1 MAETPR
7 TIDEIKKNPK
17 MMAAYLAYAKKRM
30 LLNEV
35 MFYFDKGNAE
45 ALWPKYINPKAK
57 LAVNVDANVT
67 KAGAQLAAANDWGN
81 PLWARIIAMGKTQVG
96 DSLIDG
102 IGTFLAS
109 PEYKEYQVKENMGD
123 PTKAAKVLGIS
134 DVKKLKAAM
143 EAQATGD
150 TKTAKKLFEALA
162 KQEKMKVKYED
173 MVKNLK
179 SSGVM

>member
-7 TIDEIKKNPK
+7 NVDEIKKNPK
-17 MMAAYLAYAKKRM
+17 MMAAYLAYAKRRAT
-30 LLNEV
+30 LNEV
-35 MFYFDKGNAE
+35 MFYFDKGNAQGV
-45 ALWPKYINPKAK
+45 WPKYLDPKAK
-57 LAVNVDANVT
+57 LAVNVDGKVT
-67 KAGAQLAAANDWGN
+67 TAGGKLAAAGDWGN
-81 PLWARIIAMGKTQVG
+81 ALWPKIIALGKTQVG
-96 DSLIDG
+96 DALNGD
-102 IGTFLAS
+102 IGTFVAS
-109 PEYKEYQVKENMGD
+109 NEYKEYQVKENMGD